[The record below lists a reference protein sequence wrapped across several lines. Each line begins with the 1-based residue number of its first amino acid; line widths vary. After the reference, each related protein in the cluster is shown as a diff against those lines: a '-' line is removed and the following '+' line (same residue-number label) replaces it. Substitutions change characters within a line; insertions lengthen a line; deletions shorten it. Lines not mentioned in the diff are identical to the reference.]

1 MNKVMRSVMSAL
13 RRGLVSGVVVGVMAV
28 AGGSGLAACGPS
40 GAQLRTAKAAEYKL
54 SGKQMLDVA
63 VQVAQ
68 GKYKLGALDIDS
80 LAFAT
85 AQQFYTPE
93 GMRISP
99 NNSGQGD
106 FVNAGGGDLALQLIV
121 QVIETG
127 PDRVAVTVTPKTL
140 QFIAGSP
147 KPRELTPDDPN
158 LPGWVLGRAN
168 ALAVEIY
175 DAGKQY
181 VAPPAPGS

>member
-1 MNKVMRSVMSAL
+1 MRTVLSAL
-13 RRGLVSGVVVGVMAV
+13 RRGLVSGVVAGVI
-28 AGGSGLAACGPS
+28 AGAGAAALAGCAPS

-63 VQVAQ
+63 VQVTQ
-68 GKYKLGALDIDS
+68 GTYTLGPLDIDK

-85 AQQFYTPE
+85 AQQVYTPE

-106 FVNAGGGDLALQLIV
+106 FVNAGGGDLVVQLIV
-121 QVIETG
+121 QVVETG
-127 PDRVAVTVTPKTL
+127 PDRVAVKVTPKTL
-140 QFIAGSP
+140 QFIQGSP
-147 KPRELTPDDPN
+147 KPRELLPDDPN
-158 LPGWVLGRAN
+158 VPGWVHGRAN
-168 ALAVEIY
+168 TLAIEIY